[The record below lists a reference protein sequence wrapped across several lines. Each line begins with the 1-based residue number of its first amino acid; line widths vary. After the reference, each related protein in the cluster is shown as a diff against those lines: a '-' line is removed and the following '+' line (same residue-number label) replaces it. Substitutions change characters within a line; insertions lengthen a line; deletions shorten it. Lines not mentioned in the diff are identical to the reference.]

1 MPIVHQIFPSA
12 QLTISDKGIPLYLS
26 KLEFV
31 RHSLELLFSK

>member
-1 MPIVHQIFPSA
+1 MLTVRQIFPSA

-31 RHSLELLFSK
+31 QYSLELLFLK